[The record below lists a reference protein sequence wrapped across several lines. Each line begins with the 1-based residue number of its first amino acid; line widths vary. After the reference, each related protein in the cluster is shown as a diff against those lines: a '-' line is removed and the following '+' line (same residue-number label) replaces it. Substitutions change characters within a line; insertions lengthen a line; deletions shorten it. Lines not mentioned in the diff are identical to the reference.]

1 MRRVLGAL
9 SAAVLLGA
17 GSAHAY
23 SNIFAFGDSLSDGGN
38 AFALTKAATALPPL
52 FWPPSP
58 PAAQR
63 FSNGLTAV
71 EQLALLQGLSPLVPS
86 GTLGGT
92 NYAVGGATT
101 GAQNY
106 NYEIN
111 FPPGLPA
118 TLANTGMQSQ
128 VAQFFGAGVPPTV
141 AADSLFFLWGGANDI
156 FLGFATGG
164 ANGAAQAAADAVGN
178 LAGLVQGLAITGGA
192 RQFVVMNMPDLG
204 STPGG
209 KASGNAAGL
218 TFLSGE
224 FNIGLADVM
233 NQVEQGLG
241 QFGLNVDITVFDT
254 FALLA
259 DATKDPAK
267 YGLANVTSPCLS
279 NLGAL
284 SAGCPGFLWFDEIH
298 PTTLGHQIVAS
309 AVNAQLIPEPETWA
323 MLAGGLLVLAVA
335 VRRRRLA

>member
-1 MRRVLGAL
+1 MRRALGAL
-9 SAAVLLGA
+9 SAALLLGA

-23 SNIFAFGDSLSDGGN
+23 SKLFALGDSLSDGGN
-38 AFALTKAATALPPL
+38 AFALTSAANALPPL

-71 EQLALLQGLSPLVPS
+71 EQLALLQGLPALVPS
-86 GTLGGT
+86 TTPGGT

-101 GAQNY
+101 GTQNF
-106 NYEIN
+106 NYATG

-118 TLANTGMQSQ
+118 TLASSGMQSQ
-128 VAQFFGAGVPPTV
+128 LAQFFGAAVPPAV
-141 AADSLFFLWGGANDI
+141 VADSLFFLWGGPNDI

-164 ANGAAQAAADAVGN
+164 PAGAGQAAADAVGN
-178 LAGLVQGLAITGGA
+178 LAGLVQGLASGGA
-192 RQFVVMNMPDLG
+192 RNFVVMNMPDLG

-218 TFLSGE
+218 TALSVG
-224 FNIGLADVM
+224 FNDGLKDAM
-233 NQVEQGLG
+233 G
-241 QFGLNVDITVFDT
+241 QIQAALPALDIDYFDT

-259 DATKDPAK
+259 DAMKDPTK
-267 YGLANVTSPCLS
+267 YGLANITSPCLS

-284 SAGCPGFLWFDEIH
+284 SAGCPGFLWFDEVH
-298 PTTLGHQIVAS
+298 PTALGHQLVAN
-309 AVNAQLIPEPETWA
+309 AVYAQLIPEPGTWA

>member
-9 SAAVLLGA
+9 SAALLLGA
-17 GSAHAY
+17 GGAHAY

-38 AFALTKAATALPPL
+38 AFALTKAANALPPL

-58 PAAQR
+58 PADQR

-71 EQLALLQGLSPLVPS
+71 EQLATLQGVSPFLPS
-86 GTLGGT
+86 TTPGGT

-101 GAQNY
+101 GDLNFNY
-106 NYEIN
+106 QVN
-111 FPPGLPA
+111 FPPGLPM
-118 TLANTGMQSQ
+118 TLASSGMQSQ
-128 VAQFFGAGVPPTV
+128 VAQFFGAAVPPAV
-141 AADSLFFLWGGANDI
+141 AADSLFFLWGGPNDI

-164 ANGAAQAAADAVGN
+164 TNGAALAAANAVGN
-178 LAGLVQGLAITGGA
+178 LAGLVQGLATGGA
-192 RQFVVMNMPDLG
+192 REFLVLNMPDLG

-218 TFLSGE
+218 TQLSQG
-224 FNIGLADVM
+224 FNLGLADAM
-233 NQVEQGLG
+233 NQIEMA
-241 QFGLNVDITVFDT
+241 FPALNITVFDT

-259 DATKDPAK
+259 DATKNPMN
-267 YGLANVTSPCLS
+267 YGLSNVTSPCLA

-284 SAGCPGFLWFDEIH
+284 SAGCPGFLYFDEIH
-298 PTTLGHQIVAS
+298 PTKLGHTIVA
-309 AVNAQLIPEPETWA
+309 NALNTALIPEPETWA
-323 MLAGGLLVLAVA
+323 MLAAGLLVLAVA